1 MKHKFLFSV
10 FIIFFILVFVAL
22 GSWQIVRLN
31 WKNNLILEI
40 ENSLKNPPVELTNSN
55 VENYLKIKT
64 SGSIDLEK
72 QIYLYNLNDTG
83 TPGFEVINPILI
95 NDTNYLI
102 NRGWIPFEKKNSQEI
117 NVFDENDIIGTLKLQ
132 GRKNIFK
139 PDNNLEENYWFSLNR
154 EDILKFTGKEFSKYI
169 GNKYSVAVS
178 NGSVALEIALKAL
191 NLNKNDQVIV
201 TPRSFIISASCVI
214 NCGLKPVFAD
224 VDHNGNLS
232 MEGIKKVYS
241 NKIKAIIVVHLNGMP
256 CELDPIIKFSKKFKL
271 KIIEDCSQAHGAEYN
286 KRSVGSFGDISTW
299 SFCQDKIITTGGE
312 GGMISTNDKKL
323 WEKCWSHKDHGK
335 DYYSVFYKKHKLGF
349 KWLHENYGTNHRMT
363 EFQAAIGRYQLKYL
377 DTQIPY

>member
-10 FIIFFILVFVAL
+10 FTIFFILVFVAL

-139 PDNNLEENYWFSLNR
+139 PDNDLEENYWFSLNR

-169 GNKYSVAVS
+169 IY
-178 NGSVALEIALKAL
+178 L
-191 NLNKNDQVIV
+191 
-201 TPRSFIISASCVI
+201 
-214 NCGLKPVFAD
+214 
-224 VDHNGNLS
+224 NGNYQAPKP
-232 MEGIKKVYS
+232 KKITANIS
-241 NKIKAIIVVHLNGMP
+241 NNHQKYALTWFSLAISIL
-256 CELDPIIKFSKKFKL
+256 LLYLYFRKK
-271 KIIEDCSQAHGAEYN
+271 
-286 KRSVGSFGDISTW
+286 
-299 SFCQDKIITTGGE
+299 
-312 GGMISTNDKKL
+312 
-323 WEKCWSHKDHGK
+323 
-335 DYYSVFYKKHKLGF
+335 
-349 KWLHENYGTNHRMT
+349 NY
-363 EFQAAIGRYQLKYL
+363 
-377 DTQIPY
+377 